1 MHLVRTDISY
11 AVVMPSS
18 SSDDA
23 DADADAITAAV
34 TERLQQRAVMAQV
47 LSAATGSAVS
57 EDDVETTEQVQAPA
71 ASGDSG
77 GSSASGGD
85 GVAIKLQTGTV
96 VMVCA
101 FVGVVALCGCL
112 IVWCKKK
119 RRRRATAGKSATGGA
134 TAIAVGEGA
143 GVWMEEEEQWP
154 GGPPAQPQPLL
165 AGASV
170 VPAVVVSVA
179 APESHDAAVRES
191 KHSQGVVTFD
201 RSRSMPAKTKNEIY
215 QDKPAKRRG
224 PIRRIES
231 KRSVG

>member
-1 MHLVRTDISY
+1 MHIVRTDISY

-34 TERLQQRAVMAQV
+34 TERLQQPAVMAQV

-191 KHSQGVVTFD
+191 KRSQGVVTFD

-224 PIRRIES
+224 QIR
-231 KRSVG
+231 